1 MQCAATTAA
10 LPFPRQTMRV
20 TGDVGKDKGCTL
32 GFRRVAPSELQILQD
47 WAHVGPGA
55 TVQVLD
61 EPGIPDQP
69 GDEAH

>member
-1 MQCAATTAA
+1 
-10 LPFPRQTMRV
+10 MRV